1 LQNKENDWDIN
12 PENYLTDEEGNF
24 KLRADGT
31 PRKKGGRPKGSKG
44 RGYNYHSETK
54 AKQAAKRSVRDKE
67 KKLKSAQNKIDN
79 YKKSISKTKK
89 TLSKLENENET
100 KLVSA
105 DELDNIPSAL
115 QAEAREN
122 VIFKANEGPQ
132 EDFLA
137 AGETDVL
144 YGGAAGGGK
153 SYAMLIDPLRFAHRP
168 AHRALIIRRSMPE
181 LRELI
186 DKSRELYPKA
196 FPGAKYK
203 EVEKMWIF
211 PSGAKMEF
219 GFLERDADVY
229 RYQGQAYSFIGFD
242 EITHLPTEF
251 AWNYL
256 GSRLRTTD
264 PEIEV
269 YLRCTANPGGSGAH
283 WVKKRYIDPAPPNES
298 FRGADGLTRKF
309 IPARLQDNPYLA
321 KDGRYEQMLA
331 SLPPTQRKQLLE
343 GNWDV
348 AEGAAFT
355 EFNPF
360 DHVIT
365 PFEIPV
371 HWERSKGIDY
381 GYASESAC
389 VWGAVDP
396 SDGTLIIYRELY
408 RKGLLGT
415 DLARMITEMEY
426 EDPFSVSGVLDT
438 ACWSRTGTTGPT
450 VGETLQRA
458 GHKLRRADK
467 NRIQGKIQI
476 HEYLKLMQSGRP
488 RIQIFNTCP
497 NLIRELQSI
506 PLDKSKPEDVDTN
519 ASDHAYDALRYLIMA
534 RPRINDTIQQL
545 RQFRKESHFTPSDST
560 FGY

>member
-1 LQNKENDWDIN
+1 MKDWEVNPDNYAKDENGEFI
-12 PENYLTDEEGNF
+12 L
-24 KLRADGT
+24 KLDGT
-31 PRKKGGRPKGSKG
+31 PRKKSGRAKGSKG
-44 RGYNYHSETK
+44 RGYTYHSQTK
-54 AKQAAKRSVRDKE
+54 AKMAAKKQVREKE
-67 KKLKSAQNKIDN
+67 KKLKAAQNKVDN
-79 YKKSISKTKK
+79 YKKSISRTKK
-89 TLSKLENENET
+89 TLNK
-100 KLVSA
+100 
-105 DELDNIPSAL
+105 LDNKESSVEGKILEDTELEQLPSSL
-115 QAEAREN
+115 SEE
-122 VIFKANEGPQ
+122 VKEDIIFKANEGPQ

-137 AGETDVL
+137 AGDTDVL

-153 SYAMLIDPLRFAHRP
+153 SYAMLVDPLRFAHRA
-168 AHRALIIRRSMPE
+168 AHRGLILRRSMPE

-203 EVEKMWIF
+203 EVEKLWNF
-211 PSGAKMEF
+211 PSGAKIEF

-229 RYQGQAYSFIGFD
+229 RYQGQAYSWIGFD
-242 EITHLPTEF
+242 EITHLPTAF

-256 GSRLRTTD
+256 ASRLRTTD
-264 PEIEV
+264 SEIET
-269 YLRCTANPGGSGAH
+269 YMRCTANPGGAGAN
-283 WVKKRYIDPAPPNES
+283 WVKKRYIDPAPANVS
-298 FRGADGLTRKF
+298 FRGGDGLTRKF

-321 KDGRYEQMLA
+321 EDGRYEQMLN
-331 SLPPTQRKQLLE
+331 SMPPTQRKQLLD

-360 DHVIT
+360 EHVIT
-365 PFEIPV
+365 PFEIPL
-371 HWERSKGIDY
+371 HWERIKGIDY

-415 DLARMITEMEY
+415 DLASMLTEMEY
-426 EDPFSVSGVLDT
+426 EDPFSVQGVLDT

-476 HEYLKLMQSGRP
+476 HEYLKLQPSGRP
-488 RIQIFNTCP
+488 KLQIFNTCP

-506 PLDKSKPEDVDTN
+506 PLDTKNPEDVDTH
-519 ASDHAYDALRYLIMA
+519 AADHAYDALRYLIMS
-534 RPRINDTIQQL
+534 RPRINDTLSQM
-545 RQFRKESHFTPSDST
+545 RQFQREQHFKPLDST

>member
-1 LQNKENDWDIN
+1 MSDWDIN
-12 PENYLTDEEGNF
+12 PDNYAKDDDGEFIL
-24 KLRADGT
+24 KLDGT
-31 PRKKGGRPKGSKG
+31 PRKKSGRAKGSKG

-54 AKQAAKRSVRDKE
+54 AKMAAKRQVKDKE
-67 KKLKSAQNKIDN
+67 KKLRAAQSKIDS

-89 TLSKLENENET
+89 TLNKLENKESSIEG
-100 KLVSA
+100 KIIEDV
-105 DELDNIPSAL
+105 ELQNIPEPLA
-115 QAEAREN
+115 QEAQEDI
-122 VIFKANEGPQ
+122 IFKANEGPQ

-137 AGETDVL
+137 AAETDVL

-153 SYAMLIDPLRFAHRP
+153 SYAMLVDPLRYAHRP
-168 AHRALIIRRSMPE
+168 AHRGLIIRRSMPE

-196 FPGAKYK
+196 FPGCKYK
-203 EVEKMWIF
+203 EVEKLWNF
-211 PSGAKMEF
+211 PSGAKIEF

-229 RYQGQAYSFIGFD
+229 RYQGQAYSWIGFD

-256 GSRLRTTD
+256 ASRLRTTD
-264 PEIEV
+264 SSITP
-269 YLRCTANPGGSGAH
+269 YMRCTANPGGSGAT
-283 WVKKRYIDPAPPNES
+283 WVKKRYIDPQPANTS
-298 FRGADGLTRKF
+298 FEGADGLTRKF
-309 IPARLQDNPYLA
+309 IPARLQDNPFLA
-321 KDGRYEQMLA
+321 TDGRYEKMLQA
-331 SLPPTQRKQLLE
+331 LPPTQRQQLLE

-355 EFNPF
+355 EFNPL

-365 PFEIPV
+365 PFELPM
-371 HWERSKGIDY
+371 HWERIKGIDY

-415 DLARMITEMEY
+415 ELAEMLTNMEL
-426 EDPFSVSGVLDT
+426 EDPFSVAGVLDT

-476 HEYLKLMQSGRP
+476 HEYLKITQSGRP

-506 PLDKSKPEDVDTN
+506 PLDKSNPEDVNTH
-519 ASDHAYDALRYLIMA
+519 APDHAYDALRYLIMS
-534 RPRINDTIQQL
+534 RPRINDTLNQM
-545 RQFRKESHFTPSDST
+545 RQFQREQHFQPVDST